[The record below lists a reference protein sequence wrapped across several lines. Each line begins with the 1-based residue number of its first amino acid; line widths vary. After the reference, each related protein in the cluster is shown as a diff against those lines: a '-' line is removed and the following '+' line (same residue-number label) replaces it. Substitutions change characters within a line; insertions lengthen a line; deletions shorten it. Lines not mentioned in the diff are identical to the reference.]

1 MKKKMCTFAAERNIF
16 DTEGDECPQIVY
28 SRPPRKK
35 QEKMKKTV
43 QTVSVPF
50 MLLGILFCVCLIA
63 SNLLVSKVIQLGPF
77 SVTAGILVFP
87 VSYIINDCIAE
98 VWGFKKA
105 RLIIWM
111 GFFMNFFVA
120 ALGLLAIAI
129 PAAPYWHNDEAFN
142 YVFGLVPQ
150 VALGSF
156 LAFIVGSFVNAYIMS
171 KMKIKSQGKHFSLR
185 AIISTI
191 GGEGFDSLIFFPI
204 ALGGHFSMSHILGLI
219 IVEVVLKTLYE
230 ILILPITI
238 RVVNYIK
245 DLEGMDVYDDNISYN
260 ILKINDL

>member
-1 MKKKMCTFAAERNIF
+1 MCTFAVENRIF

-50 MLLGILFCVCLIA
+50 MILGILFCVCLIA
-63 SNLLVSKVIQLGPF
+63 SNLLVTKVIQLGPF

-105 RLIIWM
+105 RLMIWM
-111 GFFMNFFVA
+111 GFFMNFLVA

-142 YVFGLVPQ
+142 YVFGLVPR

-156 LAFIVGSFVNAYIMS
+156 LAFLIGSFVNAYIMS
-171 KMKIKSQGKHFSLR
+171 KMKIMSQGKNFSLR
-185 AIISTI
+185 AIVSTI
-191 GGEGFDSLIFFPI
+191 GGESFDSLIFFPI
-204 ALGGHFSMSHILGLI
+204 ALGGLFSVSEILSLML
-219 IVEVVLKTLYE
+219 VQVVLKTAYE
-230 ILILPITI
+230 VIILPVTI
-238 RVVNYIK
+238 KVVNYVK
-245 DLEGMDVYDDNISYN
+245 NLEGIDVYDDNISYN
-260 ILKINDL
+260 ILRISDL

>member
-1 MKKKMCTFAAERNIF
+1 MCTFAVENRIF

-50 MLLGILFCVCLIA
+50 MILGILFCVCLIA
-63 SNLLVSKVIQLGPF
+63 SNLLVTKVIQLGPF
-77 SVTAGILVFP
+77 AATAGILVFP

-142 YVFGLVPQ
+142 YVFGLVPR

-156 LAFIVGSFVNAYIMS
+156 LAFLVGSFVNAYIMS
-171 KMKIKSQGKHFSLR
+171 KMRIHSQGRNFFLR
-185 AIISTI
+185 AIVSTI
-191 GGEGFDSLIFFPI
+191 GGEGFDSLIFFPV
-204 ALGGHFSMSHILGLI
+204 ALGGLFSMTDILWMM
-219 IVEVVLKTLYE
+219 IVEVVLKTVYE
-230 ILILPITI
+230 IIILPITI
-238 RVVNYIK
+238 RVVNYVK
-245 DLEGMDVYDDNISYN
+245 NLEGIDVYDNDISYN
-260 ILKINDL
+260 VLKISDL